1 MSVQLINHSPDL
13 KRLMDEGY
21 SIKVNNGILV
31 IEDIPYVNSKKE
43 VSIGILVSKLTL
55 SGQKAIYN
63 QDHVTHFIGEL
74 PCHKDGRVMNEIL
87 HQQIIENHGHGII
100 TQMSFSSKPMS
111 GYEDYFHKMVT
122 YINILQSPAQS
133 INPNITAKKFRMILN
148 ESENS
153 VFEYFDTNSSRASI
167 NNISTKLENY
177 KIGIIGLGGTGSY
190 ILDFVSKTPVTE
202 IHLFDGDKFY
212 SHNAFRAPGAASK
225 NELFEENSKVKYFKE
240 KYSQMHKKI
249 YAHEIFLD
257 ENNMNLLRELNYVF
271 IALDNGTIKKILFN
285 FLEQQNIPYTDVGL
299 GITVNENKLLGMIRT
314 SSFNPSSKNI
324 LKTNID
330 FENNEDNAYQSNVQ
344 IAELN
349 ALNAVFAVINWK
361 KLAGFYQTTVLSDET
376 LFMVDTLKL
385 LRTQDGAA

>member
-21 SIKVNNGILV
+21 NLSIKNGILV
-31 IEDIPYVNSKKE
+31 IKDIPYVNNNKE
-43 VSIGILVSKLTL
+43 VCTGILVSKLTL
-55 SGQKAIYN
+55 SGQKAVYN
-63 QDHVTHFIGEL
+63 QDHVVHFTGET
-74 PCHKDGRVMNEIL
+74 PCHKDGRIMNEIL
-87 HQQIIENHGHGII
+87 HQQRTENHGNNII
-100 TQMSFSSKPMS
+100 TQMSFSSKPTS
-111 GYEDYFHKMVT
+111 GYKDYFHKMVT

-133 INPNITAKKFRMILN
+133 ISPNATAKKFRVIL
-148 ESENS
+148 SEGDNS
-153 VFEYFDTNSSRASI
+153 IFEYFDTYSSRASI
-167 NNISTKLENY
+167 NNISTKLEKY

-190 ILDFVSKTPVTE
+190 ILDFVSKTPVSE

-225 NELFEENSKVKYFKE
+225 NELFEESSKVKYFKT

-249 YAHEIFLD
+249 YEHELFLD
-257 ENNMNLLRELNYVF
+257 ESNLNLLKELNYVF
-271 IALDNGTIKKILFN
+271 IALDNGTAKKVVFD

-299 GITVNENKLLGMIRT
+299 GISINEDKLLGMIRT
-314 SSFNPSSKNI
+314 SSFNPNSKKI

-330 FENNEDNAYQSNVQ
+330 FENNEDNAYQSNIQ

-349 ALNAVFAVINWK
+349 ALNAILAVINWK
-361 KLAGFYQTTVLSDET
+361 KHAGFYQTTVSSDET

-385 LRTQDGAA
+385 LRIQNDAA